1 MILPYDHQLI
11 ERAKKMRNETTPQ
24 ERRLWYCF
32 LKNYPI
38 RFQRQ
43 KSIGHYIADFYC
55 HKAQLVI
62 EIDGSQHYEPSEQKH
77 DSERTKA
84 LEQRGLKVIR
94 FSNREINLQFDAV
107 CESIDRIVTER
118 IK

>member
-1 MILPYDHQLI
+1 MPISYDHHLI
-11 ERAKKMRNETTPQ
+11 SRAKSLRREATPQ

-32 LKNYPI
+32 LKDYPI

-43 KSIGHYIADFYC
+43 KSIGHYIVDFYC
-55 HKAQLVI
+55 FRAHLVI
-62 EIDGSQHYEPSEQKH
+62 EIDGSQHYELSEKKR
-77 DSERTKA
+77 DDERTKA

-107 CESIDRIVTER
+107 CEAIDRIVTER